1 MHSLFFKDNSEFNTG
16 NTEIK
21 LGAGEQGKKQYAI
34 PLSLGGFWHTCAVGS
49 NAIWAVVPLQSHSRL
64 CSSPFPTLRHGSG
77 ISDPLAHEEAW
88 PLVCSRAAGKLS
100 GELCSTP
107 NTPLSSILF
116 FFRIELQFSPLEVH
130 PSRSSCEDGGCLGSD
145 SKCLTHLLFKSYAG
159 CVPPPV
165 LTLYDFICASGGGW
179 LNIRREREHSIKL
192 QAEKVC
198 QLFFFSWLLG
208 CTDSFWQFPL
218 FCAHKISL
226 IAEFSLR

>member
-1 MHSLFFKDNSEFNTG
+1 MYLLFFKGNSEFNTG
-16 NTEIK
+16 NTDIK
-21 LGAGEQGKKQYAI
+21 LGVGEQGKKQSPGVWGVSGTAVGCDLMPFGLLCHQ
-34 PLSLGGFWHTCAVGS
+34 PLQALFFILPHSDTSQAPVTCWHTRRADPSCAPGQLGS
-49 NAIWAVVPLQSHSRL
+49 FQ
-64 CSSPFPTLRHGSG
+64 
-77 ISDPLAHEEAW
+77 EEF
-88 PLVCSRAAGKLS
+88 
-100 GELCSTP
+100 CSTLS
-107 NTPLSSILF
+107 TPLSNILNF
-116 FFRIELQFSPLEVH
+116 LRTEIQFSPLEIH
-130 PSRSSCEDGGCLGSD
+130 PPGSPCKDGGCLGSD
-145 SKCLTHLLFKSYAG
+145 LKCLTHLLFQSYTG

>member
-1 MHSLFFKDNSEFNTG
+1 MPFGLLCHSRATPGSVLHPS
-16 NTEIK
+16 
-21 LGAGEQGKKQYAI
+21 
-34 PLSLGGFWHTCAVGS
+34 PLSDTGQASVTRWHMKRPDPSCAPGQLES
-49 NAIWAVVPLQSHSRL
+49 FQ
-64 CSSPFPTLRHGSG
+64 
-77 ISDPLAHEEAW
+77 E
-88 PLVCSRAAGKLS
+88 
-100 GELCSTP
+100 ELCSTP
-107 NTPLSSILF
+107 NTPLSSILI